1 MGLPDST
8 KGAVKGHVVV
18 SCPWAGLLEHPSQ
31 EFEPRCLLVIPRK
44 KKRGRLVEWRNKAS
58 FDQLNKLFVIFAS
71 ERDYQTLLTD
81 QNLLVV
87 VWELQSYVLSILPRL
102 APKVL
107 VPDEHHEETTELLKQ
122 VPCFTELEPRSTN
135 MNDFFSLT
143 NQFFVKMAGDPPI
156 TVVPCLP
163 RGTPE
168 SVLSRIKPI
177 QDHTAVKT
185 AEVVKPT
192 PS

>member
-18 SCPWAGLLEHPSQ
+18 SCPWAGLLEHPSR
-31 EFEPRCLLVIPRK
+31 EFEPRCLLVIPSKIDHSSFCFILAVLLIVGLFFMFIVLHAIGK

-107 VPDEHHEETTELLKQ
+107 VPDEHHVLK
-122 VPCFTELEPRSTN
+122 
-135 MNDFFSLT
+135 D
-143 NQFFVKMAGDPPI
+143 
-156 TVVPCLP
+156 LP
-163 RGTPE
+163 FY
-168 SVLSRIKPI
+168 KK
-177 QDHTAVKT
+177 A
-185 AEVVKPT
+185 
-192 PS
+192 